1 MQRLMMKR
9 MPLAI
14 ILGLAFLLPG
24 PNALCAREKAPLFSL
39 PELES
44 GEQVSLDDFQGQIVV
59 LDFFNAN
66 CGDCFRVSWELEA
79 DIQAYYAARSGNPH
93 GIAVQVVAVNSEA
106 SEQADMAV
114 FLQKTGVDLVLD
126 DPAGV
131 LLQRYGGASLPY
143 LVVIDATAAVPA
155 VAAPRIVLRQAKYE
169 GVKKLRDAIDAITG
183 QGAAA
188 APSPVM
194 RDDAES
200 GADLSL
206 PTLETEPQT
215 AREATL
221 DVAAMI
227 ASDVHVADML
237 AEYRHERP
245 SAEFSLV
252 VSYRPIRM
260 DFKPEQLGLKR
271 HKRLEEDHFGV
282 QGSVSSDLNETLT
295 LKMGGGA
302 YDGFQTYR
310 ALWLDE
316 YNRIK
321 FGDRN
326 TSGGGR
332 VGYRD
337 AHPWGYNASP
347 SLRWEYLPDAGFA
360 EAGVSY
366 QYDSVSPG
374 YEGGPPLVRLRDT
387 YETVGGHLAFENVLT
402 RRLRTRVEG
411 RIDDTTERE
420 KRVTLQGALNYALAE
435 NWVARL
441 TVGYAKEDP
450 HFSAKS
456 ASAVLERDWHG
467 TWFVSVFGRY
477 YEDTSEI
484 DNGIALDA
492 AAPPLKTYQA
502 GLGVRRQGNRA
513 AIKFDIGPCFSRYA
527 LHPRRNTDFDQLYKD
542 RDWLSLQAAYQYQF

>member
-9 MPLAI
+9 IPITI

-24 PNALCAREKAPLFSL
+24 TNALCAREKAPSFSL
-39 PELES
+39 PELDS
-44 GEQVSLDDFQGQIVV
+44 GEQVSLDDFRGQIVV

-79 DIQAYYAARSGNPH
+79 DVQAYYAARSGNPH
-93 GIAVQVVAVNSEA
+93 GIAVQVIAVNSEA
-106 SEQADMAV
+106 AEQEDMAV
-114 FLQKTGVDLVLD
+114 FLQKTGIDLVLD
-126 DPAGV
+126 DPAGA
-131 LLQRYGGASLPY
+131 LLQRYGGTSLPY
-143 LVVIDATAAVPA
+143 LVVIDATAVAPGA
-155 VAAPRIVLRQAKYE
+155 VAPRVVLRQAQYE
-169 GVKKLRDAIDAITG
+169 GVKKLRDAIDAVTG
-183 QGAAA
+183 QAEAATSSPGTRDNA
-188 APSPVM
+188 APG
-194 RDDAES
+194 AER
-200 GADLSL
+200 SL
-206 PTLETEPQT
+206 PTLETEPQ
-215 AREATL
+215 AENEMTL
-221 DVAAMI
+221 DVVAMM
-227 ASDVHVADML
+227 ASDVHVTDMQ

-245 SAEFSLV
+245 SAQFSLA
-252 VSYRPIRM
+252 VSYRPTGM
-260 DFKPEQLGLKR
+260 DFKSEYLGLKR

-282 QGSVSSDLNETLT
+282 QGSVSSDLNDTLT
-295 LKMGGGA
+295 LKVVGGA

-310 ALWLDE
+310 ALWMDE
-316 YNRIK
+316 YNRLK
-321 FGDRN
+321 FGGRN
-326 TSGGGR
+326 TSGGGLA
-332 VGYRD
+332 GYRE

-347 SLRWEYLPDAGFA
+347 SLRWEYLPDTGFA

-387 YETVGGHLAFENVLT
+387 YKTVSGHLAFENVLT
-402 RRLRTRVEG
+402 RRLRTRVES

-435 NWVARL
+435 SWVARL
-441 TVGYAKEDP
+441 TVGYATEDP

-456 ASAVLERDWHG
+456 VSAVLERDWHG

-484 DNGIALDA
+484 DNGMAIDA

-502 GLGVRRQGNRA
+502 GLGLRRQGNRS

-542 RDWLSLQAAYQYQF
+542 RDWLSLQAAFQHQF